1 VAAKLSKR
9 HYDAD
14 AALTEFVAALPK
26 TETHL
31 HLEGSI
37 SFEQLH
43 DFDPRRYA
51 EPPEFWDPE
60 FRYENFG
67 HFQRVF
73 DEWILPYHHSAEQ
86 YHETAKSVFA
96 ECRAQGCRY
105 VETSFHLPAVS
116 WLEADGPDL
125 LDAIHDAVPEGLEVR
140 VFGGMTHIDYREH
153 AELLDQALSWER
165 LAGIDLHGPEDWPV
179 DAEIPGFWQ
188 RARRHGKVTK
198 AHAGEFMPASFV
210 DWVIDNLDVDR
221 IQHGTRA
228 VESSRL
234 VEKIAER
241 GIVLDMCPISNL
253 KLQVDGVPEMSE
265 HPIRQLMDAGVCV
278 TVSTDDTFLF
288 GNSLCDEYHALALEL
303 GFDRD
308 DILQVAR
315 NGIQSSAMDDK
326 AKSDLLRELDD
337 IASKNGAGYNFPRI
351 RDGREA

>member
-1 VAAKLSKR
+1 
-9 HYDAD
+9 
-14 AALTEFVAALPK
+14 
-26 TETHL
+26 
-31 HLEGSI
+31 
-37 SFEQLH
+37 
-43 DFDPRRYA
+43 
-51 EPPEFWDPE
+51 
-60 FRYENFG
+60 
-67 HFQRVF
+67 
-73 DEWILPYHHSAEQ
+73 
-86 YHETAKSVFA
+86 
-96 ECRAQGCRY
+96 
-105 VETSFHLPAVS
+105 
-116 WLEADGPDL
+116 
-125 LDAIHDAVPEGLEVR
+125 
-140 VFGGMTHIDYREH
+140 
-153 AELLDQALSWER
+153 
-165 LAGIDLHGPEDWPV
+165 
-179 DAEIPGFWQ
+179 
-188 RARRHGKVTK
+188 
-198 AHAGEFMPASFV
+198 V